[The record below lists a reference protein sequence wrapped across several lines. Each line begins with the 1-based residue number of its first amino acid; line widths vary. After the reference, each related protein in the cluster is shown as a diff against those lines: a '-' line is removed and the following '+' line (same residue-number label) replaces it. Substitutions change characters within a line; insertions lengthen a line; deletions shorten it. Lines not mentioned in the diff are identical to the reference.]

1 MKKMG
6 WVLGWAVPETWF
18 APLARVAFPDAEHVF
33 VASSPTA
40 LAQLEAV
47 SGMGILPMSDGRAQ
61 THGRDAR
68 ATSGPRARPFDWVVG
83 YSLGSLLLLSDATR
97 AERLGR
103 VALLAPIFA
112 FPREKNAGGRVAL
125 AQIRQLVRWLRR
137 DPPEALADFYRRAGL
152 DVPEVGRVILNAP
165 VALGSFDNAES
176 QRRVK
181 DNPPYL
187 GDLAELAW
195 GLEQLEKTAVEPA
208 LPSGWRAWC
217 GENDLLLDVVRL
229 REIAPEIVSVPG
241 GGHHAAALLRTFAE
255 AVEKVGR
262 VIPNALV
269 APSPMVNAESQRRVK
284 DNPPYLPNSHST
296 PVEKA
301 T

>member
-18 APLARVAFPDAEHVF
+18 APLARAAFPDAQHVF
-33 VASSPTA
+33 VGATPDA
-40 LAQLEAV
+40 LAQLEAA
-47 SGMGILPMSDGRAQ
+47 SGMGILPMADGPAQ

-68 ATSGPRARPFDWVVG
+68 ATSELRTPPFDWVVG
-83 YSLGSLLLLSDATR
+83 YSLGSLLFLNDASR

-112 FPREKNAGGRVAL
+112 FPREKKSGGRVAL
-125 AQIRQLVRWLRR
+125 AQIRQLSRWLRR
-137 DPPEALADFYRRAGL
+137 DPPAALADFYQRAGL
-152 DVPEVGRVILNAP
+152 DVPEVGRVVPNAP
-165 VALGSFDNAES
+165 VTLSPLDNAES
-176 QRRVK
+176 QRRVR

-195 GLEQLEKTAVEPA
+195 GLEQLEKTAVESA

-217 GENDLLLDVVRL
+217 GENDPLLDAVRL
-229 REIAPEIVSVPG
+229 REFAPEIVSVSG
-241 GGHHAAALLRTFAE
+241 GGHHPAALLRAFAE
-255 AVEKVGR
+255 AAERVGH
-262 VIPNALV
+262 VIPNAPV
-269 APSPMVNAESQRRVK
+269 APSPMMNAESQRRVR
-284 DNPPYLPNSHST
+284 DNPPYLPNSDST
-296 PVEKA
+296 PAEKA